1 MDNRNGFVL
10 IMILAL
16 IVLAA
21 LLLTSLAGK
30 STRLAYSAREA
41 EHQLQCKWLA
51 VSAERSLLQRAA
63 YLFASTNF
71 EDFASDERCRKGP
84 TLSATFDFGRYSVD
98 LVLADE
104 QSKVNL
110 NHLQQS
116 TGSLSVRGAIL
127 TALDCTPRP
136 RPLIDLRPDPAARNK
151 TSPATAYTSWSQL
164 LGLSDFRPKEAL
176 GVLHTSRS
184 LTLWGDGRINIH
196 RAHEKDI
203 RLAVSNVL
211 GPHEVEQLLQMRQ
224 AAAEEAAEEAE
235 EEKENT
241 VENAVVKIKK
251 ATVKAAERS
260 AEGAAERE
268 VGKTVEKKV
277 DKTKLEKMVNQLDLN
292 EQQREKILTC
302 ITDESSCFSLWTVVR
317 SGSREYYQL
326 GIIQQA
332 KRDATQTNATPVDG
346 LPGTESELQPV
357 RHFLW

>member
-84 TLSATFDFGRYSVD
+84 TLSATLDFGRYSVD

-116 TGSLSVRGAIL
+116 SGSTSVRGAIL

-136 RPLIDLRPDPAARNK
+136 RPLIDLRPDPAKRNK
-151 TSPATAYTSWSQL
+151 KSPSTAYTSWSQL

-224 AAAEEAAEEAE
+224 AAAEEAA
-235 EEKENT
+235 
-241 VENAVVKIKK
+241 
-251 ATVKAAERS
+251 
-260 AEGAAERE
+260 
-268 VGKTVEKKV
+268 GKTVEKKV
-277 DKTKLEKMVNQLDLN
+277 EKTKLAKMVDQLNLN
-292 EQQREKILTC
+292 EQQRENILTC

-317 SGSREYYQL
+317 AGSREYYQL
-326 GIIQQA
+326 GILQKAEQ
-332 KRDATQTNATPVDG
+332 DATPADG
-346 LPGTESELQPV
+346 LPGTESDLQPV